1 MISVDFC
8 ADGSLLFAIQSHCE
22 SCQGCWSPAAQ
33 VLGQIKTLAVLA
45 MSALFFGN
53 DFSWKAGFGVALAL
67 AGVID
72 FGPLAAARSGDSG
85 SGDSY
90 GSLTDDAELAAPPAH
105 SPPSPPPA
113 EPSEEGPLVSLA
125 LALIQFYK
133 REYPSVNNSP
143 PTPRTVSFVWAFLW
157 WR

>member
-72 FGPLAAARSGDSG
+72 FGLQYPVAASKSSG
-85 SGDSY
+85 SGGG
-90 GSLTDDAELAAPPAH
+90 GSGGRGGRSAAG
-105 SPPSPPPA
+105 
-113 EPSEEGPLVSLA
+113 EGDGAGTPLKTARL
-125 LALIQFYK
+125 
-133 REYPSVNNSP
+133 R
-143 PTPRTVSFVWAFLW
+143 
-157 WR
+157 